1 MSRAIT
7 ILASALLALPAP
19 SAAQSAATPL
29 PEPSP
34 TQAPAQPYVS
44 AQEEF
49 SPKWDQASGS
59 SNLLNLRGQLPFSVN
74 GQQFV
79 VRVKLPFV
87 TSAPSTSVTGMSD
100 STVFFLAAKQAW
112 LFGVT
117 TSLPTGGKNSLG
129 TGKYSLGPGF
139 GYGTTSG
146 NLSLGFFSANYFSVI
161 GPVAN
166 PSVARSQIQPLVT
179 LSLPYGW
186 GVGTSTMNF
195 TYSWTQTK
203 WQSVPLGI
211 RLEKGFGAGATQRY
225 APFLAPLVG
234 AFELEKDLT
243 SVAGT
248 PTWTY
253 RATLRWNFP
262 RPKN

>member
-1 MSRAIT
+1 MSRAIA
-7 ILASALLALPAP
+7 ILASALFALPVP

-29 PEPSP
+29 PEASP
-34 TQAPAQPYVS
+34 TQAPAQPYV
-44 AQEEF
+44 ALQEEF

-59 SNLLNLRGQLPFSVN
+59 SNLLNVRGQLPFAIN
-74 GQQFV
+74 GQQYV
-79 VRVKLPFV
+79 IRIKLPFV
-87 TSAPSTSVTGMSD
+87 TSAPSESVTGMSD
-100 STVFFLAAKQAW
+100 STIFFLAAKQGW
-112 LFGVT
+112 LLGAT

-129 TGKYSLGPGF
+129 TGKYSIGPGF
-139 GYGTTSG
+139 GYAARDG

-161 GPVAN
+161 GPAAN
-166 PSVARSQIQPLVT
+166 GPVARSQIQPLVT
-179 LSLPYGW
+179 LSLPGGW

-195 TYSWTQTK
+195 TYSWTQSK
-203 WQSVPLGI
+203 WQSVPVGI
-211 RLEKGFGAGATQRY
+211 RLEKALGAGATERY
-225 APFLAPLVG
+225 AAFLAPLAG

-243 SVAGT
+243 AVAGT